1 MERIPDSGANAMGK
15 GVDSAMGSDAQQ
27 WQMSLER
34 SPDDALLI
42 RLSGSWRSS
51 HALPSAAEVHTL
63 AEEEAP
69 AGRVR
74 FDAQGITDWDSGLL
88 TFLAGLI
95 DGFAERGTE
104 VDREGLP
111 EGVQRLLTLAR
122 AVPEKKDAREKDT
135 RQPFLAMVGMSAIE
149 FSRSAGEVLGFLG
162 ESLLAFGKML
172 RGKAVF
178 RRADVG
184 LLIQECGPGA
194 LPIVTLISVLIGMI
208 LAFVGAFQ
216 LRMFGAEIYI
226 AAAVALGTVREM
238 SPMMVG
244 IIMAGRTGAA
254 FAAQIGTME
263 VNEEIDALRTM
274 RISPMEFLVLPRML
288 ALGFMMPMLCL
299 YADLMGIVGGA
310 AVGVAMFGL
319 PLTEYLQHTWTAVGL
334 ADFGIGIFK
343 GVVFGVVVA
352 VAGCLRGMQCG
363 RSASAVGDAA
373 TSAVVTGI
381 VAIIV
386 LDSLAAIVSTVLGI

>member
-1 MERIPDSGANAMGK
+1 MPDSGANAMGE
-15 GVDSAMGSDAQQ
+15 DMGSATAPGTQQ
-27 WQMSLER
+27 WQMGLER
-34 SPDDALLI
+34 SADDALLV
-42 RLSGSWRSS
+42 RLKGSWRSS
-51 HALPSAAEVHTL
+51 NALPSAAEVHAR
-63 AEEEAP
+63 AEEEVLVR
-69 AGRVR
+69 RVR
-74 FDAQGITDWDSGLL
+74 FDARGITDWDSGLL
-88 TFLAGLI
+88 TFLAGVI

-111 EGVQRLLTLAR
+111 EGVQRLLRLAR
-122 AVPEKKDAREKDT
+122 AVPETKDAREEDT
-135 RQPFLAMVGMSAIE
+135 RQPFLAMVGVSAIE

-162 ESLLAFGKML
+162 ESLLAFGRML

-178 RRADVG
+178 RRTDVL
-184 LLIQECGPGA
+184 LLIQECGPRA
-194 LPIVTLISVLIGMI
+194 LPIVTLISALIGMI

-288 ALGFMMPMLCL
+288 ALALMMPMLCL
-299 YADLMGIVGGA
+299 YANLMGIVGGA
-310 AVGVAMFGL
+310 AVGVGMFGL

-334 ADFGIGIFK
+334 ADFGIGVFK

-386 LDSLAAIVSTVLGI
+386 LDSVAAIISTVLGI